1 MQPDPLAEAVPVEEI
16 ARFPLPGM
24 SIPSAFAFR
33 PDDGLL
39 TCLYS
44 PDKSLTNLLYA
55 FDLDTGSLRQY
66 LSPPGEGE
74 TEDNLTLEEKLRR
87 ERQRQRTLG
96 ITSYAW
102 AGRQNR
108 LLVPIKG
115 ALYVQ
120 DAEGAPLRLLVT
132 ADAGPVLDPKFSP
145 DGEWIAYVQD
155 AELYVVPYAGG
166 EPHQITTGARGTG
179 RTHGLAEYVAQEEMS
194 RSSGFW
200 WSPDS
205 RKIAFAEVD
214 ETHIPIYRIV
224 HQGKDQTGEGAQE
237 DHHYPFSGKA
247 NAVVRLGVVSIDGG
261 EPVWMQA
268 DQPDYHYIA
277 RVHWLPAGR
286 LAVEFVNREQ
296 SGLALVGFD
305 AATGQGSV
313 ILTEESPVWINLHDI
328 FKPVRVTPCG
338 PRDHFLWASER
349 SGYRHLYLYR
359 TDGKL
364 VRAVTEGDWLVDSLA
379 GVDDE
384 NGWVYFTATKDSPL
398 ENHLYR
404 APLAGGEPERLT
416 HEPGMH
422 SVLLDHGCKRFVDV
436 YSTTAQPPCVALRAL
451 EDGHLLLELFRAED
465 ERIEA
470 LNLQPPKIV
479 TLHSRDGALL
489 YGAIYRPPERFGPGP
504 HPTIV
509 QVYGGPHAQTVTNSW
524 GMTVAMRAQHL
535 RSLGFVV
542 FLLDNR
548 GSLRRGLEFEG
559 AIRHRMGSIEVQDQ
573 VDGVRWLVEQGLA
586 DPARVGIYGW
596 SYGGYMSLM
605 CLAQAP
611 ETFHVAV
618 AGAPVTHWDGYDT
631 FYTERYMGTPE
642 TNPEGYARWNV
653 MNFIPSMTGK
663 LMIVHG
669 LIDENVHFRHT
680 ARLINALN
688 RARKP
693 YELLLFPDER
703 HMPRKAE
710 DRTYMEERVRDFF
723 VKHLM

>member
-1 MQPDPLAEAVPVEEI
+1 M
-16 ARFPLPGM
+16 
-24 SIPSAFAFR
+24 
-33 PDDGLL
+33 
-39 TCLYS
+39 
-44 PDKSLTNLLYA
+44 
-55 FDLDTGSLRQY
+55 
-66 LSPPGEGE
+66 
-74 TEDNLTLEEKLRR
+74 
-87 ERQRQRTLG
+87 
-96 ITSYAW
+96 
-102 AGRQNR
+102 
-108 LLVPIKG
+108 
-115 ALYVQ
+115 
-120 DAEGAPLRLLVT
+120 
-132 ADAGPVLDPKFSP
+132 
-145 DGEWIAYVQD
+145 
-155 AELYVVPYAGG
+155 
-166 EPHQITTGARGTG
+166 
-179 RTHGLAEYVAQEEMS
+179 
-194 RSSGFW
+194 
-200 WSPDS
+200 
-205 RKIAFAEVD
+205 
-214 ETHIPIYRIV
+214 
-224 HQGKDQTGEGAQE
+224 
-237 DHHYPFSGKA
+237 
-247 NAVVRLGVVSIDGG
+247 
-261 EPVWMQA
+261 
-268 DQPDYHYIA
+268 
-277 RVHWLPAGR
+277 
-286 LAVEFVNREQ
+286 
-296 SGLALVGFD
+296 
-305 AATGQGSV
+305 
-313 ILTEESPVWINLHDI
+313 
-328 FKPVRVTPCG
+328 
-338 PRDHFLWASER
+338 
-349 SGYRHLYLYR
+349 
-359 TDGKL
+359 
-364 VRAVTEGDWLVDSLA
+364 
-379 GVDDE
+379 
-384 NGWVYFTATKDSPL
+384 
-398 ENHLYR
+398 
-404 APLAGGEPERLT
+404 
-416 HEPGMH
+416 
-422 SVLLDHGCKRFVDV
+422 
-436 YSTTAQPPCVALRAL
+436 
-451 EDGHLLLELFRAED
+451 LFR
-465 ERIEA
+465 
-470 LNLQPPKIV
+470 
-479 TLHSRDGALL
+479 S
-489 YGAIYRPPERFGPGP
+489 
-504 HPTIV
+504 V